1 MVLATPPPPS
11 SSVLLTHSDGALTE
25 VDLYSMNE
33 SWQRVIGMRRFD
45 REGTFFFGGQMRP
58 PVDEITALKALLT
71 EQSSGGDV

>member
-1 MVLATPPPPS
+1 
-11 SSVLLTHSDGALTE
+11 
-25 VDLYSMNE
+25 
-33 SWQRVIGMRRFD
+33 MRRFD